1 VQIRHIA
8 FTLIALGFSSS
19 VWSQS
24 QHGGHTGGSSSSSR
38 DSGCIKAKV
47 SNFQPANMETIAPGG
62 EFSAF
67 VSGSNG
73 PGHIHVTIR
82 NQPITVNILN
92 KDTFYV
98 VKGKLPA
105 ELRNETVRISIS
117 AKAKNSQCDSDT
129 GWLLKVSE

>member
-24 QHGGHTGGSSSSSR
+24 QHGGHTGGSSSR

-47 SNFQPANMETIAPGG
+47 SNFKPAHLDTIAPSG
-62 EFSAF
+62 EFSF
-67 VSGSNG
+67 TVSGSNG

-82 NQPITVNILN
+82 DQPINVSVEN
-92 KDTFYV
+92 KDTFYL

-105 ELRNETVRISIS
+105 ELKNETVRITIS
-117 AKAKNSQCDSDT
+117 AKAKNSQCDNDT

>member
-1 VQIRHIA
+1 MQIRHIA
-8 FTLIALGFSSS
+8 FTLIALSFSNS

-24 QHGGHTGGSSSSSR
+24 QHGGHTGGSSSR

-82 NQPITVNILN
+82 NQAINVSVEN

-98 VKGKLPA
+98 VKGKLPT
-105 ELRNETVRISIS
+105 EIRNETVRISIS

>member
-1 VQIRHIA
+1 MQIRHIA
-8 FTLIALGFSSS
+8 FSLIAFSFSNS

-24 QHGGHTGGSSSSSR
+24 QHGGHTGGSGSSR
-38 DSGCIKAKV
+38 DNGCIKAKV
-47 SNFQPANMETIAPGG
+47 SNFKPAHMDTIAPSG
-62 EFSAF
+62 EFSAT

-82 NQPITVNILN
+82 DQPINVTVEN
-92 KDTFYV
+92 KDTFYL

-105 ELRNETVRISIS
+105 EFKNETVRIAIS
-117 AKAKNSQCDSDT
+117 AKAKNSQCDNDT

>member
-1 VQIRHIA
+1 MQIRHIA
-8 FTLIALGFSSS
+8 FTLITLGFSNS

-24 QHGGHTGGSSSSSR
+24 QHGGHTGGSSSR

-82 NQPITVNILN
+82 NQAINVSVEN

-105 ELRNETVRISIS
+105 EIRNETVRISIS

>member
-1 VQIRHIA
+1 MQIRHIA
-8 FTLIALGFSSS
+8 FTLITLGFSNS

-24 QHGGHTGGSSSSSR
+24 QHGGHTGGSSSR

-82 NQPITVNILN
+82 NQAINVSVEN

-98 VKGKLPA
+98 VKGKLPT
-105 ELRNETVRISIS
+105 EIRNETVRISIS

-129 GWLLKVSE
+129 GWLLIVSE

>member
-19 VWSQS
+19 AWSQS
-24 QHGGHTGGSSSSSR
+24 QHGGHTGGSSSR

-47 SNFQPANMETIAPGG
+47 SNFKPAHLDTIAPSG
-62 EFSAF
+62 EFSF
-67 VSGSNG
+67 TVSGSNG

-82 NQPITVNILN
+82 DQPINVSVEN
-92 KDTFYV
+92 KDTFYL

-105 ELRNETVRISIS
+105 ELKNETVRITIS
-117 AKAKNSQCDSDT
+117 AKAKNSQCDNDT

>member
-1 VQIRHIA
+1 MQIRHIA

-24 QHGGHTGGSSSSSR
+24 QHGGHTGGSSSR

-47 SNFQPANMETIAPGG
+47 SNFQPANMETIAPSG

-82 NQPITVNILN
+82 NQAINVSVEN

-98 VKGKLPA
+98 VKGKLPT
-105 ELRNETVRISIS
+105 EIRNETVRISIS

>member
-1 VQIRHIA
+1 MQIRHIA
-8 FTLIALGFSSS
+8 FTLIALGFSNS

-24 QHGGHTGGSSSSSR
+24 QHGGHTGGSSSR

-82 NQPITVNILN
+82 NQAINVSVEN

-98 VKGKLPA
+98 VKGKLPT
-105 ELRNETVRISIS
+105 EIRNETVRISIS

>member
-1 VQIRHIA
+1 MQIRHIA

-19 VWSQS
+19 VWAQS
-24 QHGGHTGGSSSSSR
+24 QHGGHTGGNSSR
-38 DSGCIKAKV
+38 DSNCIKAKV

-82 NQPITVNILN
+82 NQPINVSVEN

-105 ELRNETVRISIS
+105 EIRNETVRISIS

>member
-1 VQIRHIA
+1 MQIRHIA

-62 EFSAF
+62 GFQLSFLAVMDLAIFMSPSE
-67 VSGSNG
+67 
-73 PGHIHVTIR
+73 T
-82 NQPITVNILN
+82 NQ
-92 KDTFYV
+92 
-98 VKGKLPA
+98 
-105 ELRNETVRISIS
+105 
-117 AKAKNSQCDSDT
+117 
-129 GWLLKVSE
+129 LLSTY